1 MIAKLSAKS
10 ALLLFIST
18 HAYAEERHN
27 TDTISMPH
35 VTVVAARLQ
44 STTLKNA
51 NTLYSIDKQELEQT
65 LPRNLPEAL
74 MYTPGVMV
82 QKTSNGQGAPFIRGF
97 TGYRT
102 LALIDGVRYN
112 NSVYR
117 DGPNEY
123 FSLIDIYT
131 MDSLELLNGP
141 ASALY
146 GSDAIGG
153 TLNLQT
159 RSSHFHNETE
169 DELFIHGSHQIRYS
183 TAENSMINR
192 TEFDVGQGQ
201 KWGLVGGYSDK
212 NFGNIEAADLGKL
225 PYTGYDEHAFDLKL
239 DVTLNNKWDLTLA
252 HQNLEQNDVW
262 RTHSTIYSKSFSG
275 TEIGSDLRRLKDQ
288 KRQLNY
294 LTLVG
299 YDFNSVI
306 DQATLTLSHQQ
317 WQEDGERVRSSG
329 ASIDENF
336 DSNMYGIDL
345 QLESHYNNINFTY
358 GFDYYQ
364 DNVDSGRTDYLA
376 NGAIDAVRVQGPIG
390 DDATFS
396 IFGSYIQAKLAVTN
410 RLSVSVSSRYS
421 YVDVDIGRFEDPDT
435 SLAASYQSSWS
446 NISSAIKASYTL
458 TEDGTKSIWAGVSQS
473 FRAPNVADISRYGG
487 SRSNETEVAALG
499 LSPEKFLTYETG
511 FKLQQQHLAFNATY
525 YYTDI
530 NDYVTSTPTG
540 NTVGGLVEVSK
551 QNSAE
556 GYIHGIEADINYQ
569 WSDNVNT
576 YANITWLEGYLSHAT
591 TTGASSTVTEPFS
604 RIMPM
609 TTRFGVEWKSDNKQ
623 WWLGS
628 NLILAAKADTLSEG
642 DKGDTQRIP
651 PGGTPAYQLVNVYS
665 GWQAHPHLLLTLQLN
680 NLTDE
685 AYRSHGSGS
694 NEPGRNLILG
704 AKVSF

>member
-1 MIAKLSAKS
+1 MS
-10 ALLLFIST
+10 
-18 HAYAEERHN
+18 YADEIESSH
-27 TDTISMPH
+27 TITMPSFS
-35 VTVVAARLQ
+35 VIGPRLQ
-44 STTLKNA
+44 STTLQNA
-51 NTLYSIDKQELEQT
+51 NTLYSINKKELEHT

-74 MYTPGVMV
+74 LYIPGVMI

-131 MDSLELLNGP
+131 MRSLELLNGP

-159 RSSHFHNETE
+159 RSSQFHNEQT
-169 DELFIHGSHQIRYS
+169 DEFFIHGSHQVRYS

-192 TEFDVGQGQ
+192 TEFDLGQGQ
-201 KWGLVGGYSDK
+201 KWGLVGGYTDK
-212 NFGNIEAADLGKL
+212 NFGNIKAADLGKL
-225 PYTGYDEHAFDLKL
+225 SNTGYDEHAFDLKL
-239 DVTLNNKWDLTLA
+239 DVALNNQWDLTLA
-252 HQNLEQNDVW
+252 HQNLAQDDVW

-275 TEIGSDLRRLKDQ
+275 TEVGSDLRRLKDQ

-294 LTLVG
+294 LKLAG
-299 YDFNSVI
+299 YELNSLI
-306 DQATLTLSHQQ
+306 DQATFTLSHQQ

-329 ASIDENF
+329 ASIDEYF

-345 QLESHYNNINFTY
+345 QLESHYKHINFTY
-358 GFDYYQ
+358 GFDFYQ

-376 NGAIDAVRVQGPIG
+376 NGDVDSVRIQGPIG
-390 DDATFS
+390 DDARFS
-396 IFGSYIQAKLAVTN
+396 IFGGYIQAKFDLTHRV
-410 RLSVSVSSRYS
+410 SVSMSSRYS
-421 YVDVDIGRFEDPDT
+421 YVDVDIGRFEDPNT
-435 SLAASYQSSWS
+435 GFAASYQNSWS
-446 NISSAIKASYTL
+446 NLSSAIKTSYKL
-458 TEDGTKSIWAGVSQS
+458 TEDGSQSLWAGISQS

-511 FKLQQQHLAFNATY
+511 FKLQQQRVSFNATY

-530 NDYVTSTPTG
+530 KDYVTSTPTG

-556 GYIHGIEADINYQ
+556 GYIHGIEADIKYQ
-569 WSDNVNT
+569 WTDNINT
-576 YANITWLEGYLSHAT
+576 YANITWLEGYLTHSS
-591 TTGASSTVTEPFS
+591 TTGASASITEPFS

-609 TTRFGVEWKSDNKQ
+609 TTRFGFEWKSDNQ
-623 WWLGS
+623 LWWLGS
-628 NLILAAKADTLSEG
+628 NVILAAKADKLSEG
-642 DKGDTQRIP
+642 DEGDSQRIP
-651 PGGTPAYQLVNVYS
+651 PGGTPAYQVLNIYS
-665 GWQAHPHLLLTLQLN
+665 GWQADKHLLLTLQLN
-680 NLTDE
+680 NVTDE

-694 NEPGRNLILG
+694 NEPGRNVIVG